1 MIFSEFYKG
10 LILRFSFPK
19 KKSKL
24 FNIELTINVF
34 FRKNRKEGDRLFI
47 NSHTFL
53 CKDYPRNRKVAFP
66 YHLQANISIIKGRI

>member
-1 MIFSEFYKG
+1 MWKILYTVSRESSNIFVIFR
-10 LILRFSFPK
+10 IIVFW
-19 KKSKL
+19 
-24 FNIELTINVF
+24 INVF
-34 FRKNRKEGDRLFI
+34 FRKNRNEGDRLFI